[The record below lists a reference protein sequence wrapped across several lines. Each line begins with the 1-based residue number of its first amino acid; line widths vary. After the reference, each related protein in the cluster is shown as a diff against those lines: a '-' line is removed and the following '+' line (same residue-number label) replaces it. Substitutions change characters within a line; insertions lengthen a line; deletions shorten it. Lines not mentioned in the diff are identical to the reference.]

1 MLGVCYLMKDW
12 LEIPKKMSEKE
23 KKNRKIVFSKRD
35 MTHALSKKVSDIE
48 TTGNS
53 IVCYFP

>member
-1 MLGVCYLMKDW
+1 MKDW

-35 MTHALSKKVSDIE
+35 MTHALSKNVSDME